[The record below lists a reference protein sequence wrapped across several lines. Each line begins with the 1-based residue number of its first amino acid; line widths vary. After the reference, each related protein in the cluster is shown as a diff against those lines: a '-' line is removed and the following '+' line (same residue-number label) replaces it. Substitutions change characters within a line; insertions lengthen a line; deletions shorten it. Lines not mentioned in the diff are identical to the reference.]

1 MTDPDDHQEIAKIAQ
16 PRACNCLFQE
26 LILNIQDQDFCE
38 SFWHI
43 SLSVHD

>member
-1 MTDPDDHQEIAKIAQ
+1 MTDPDDHREFARIAQ
-16 PRACNCLFQE
+16 PRAVCLFQE
-26 LILNIQDQDFCE
+26 LILNIQEQEFCE